1 MESMIV
7 RTITVNASLD
17 DLTDTDYR
25 DIYTEL
31 REKYSLRD
39 FVALA
44 ESTVSIAQWSRYEK
58 GQWMLTRQAR
68 QDLRRAV
75 GLDALPLTIL
85 ESVQDVDQ
93 DAEVW
98 AIGDKPKNRV
108 FLASK
113 GDSLSIS
120 ANGVV
125 SARLVPCTGCTRAI
139 RKRLRREMTAGQAA
153 AWDKLTTE
161 EKDRVLGL

>member
-1 MESMIV
+1 MTTIPV
-7 RTITVNASLD
+7 TTITVNASRD
-17 DLTDTDYR
+17 NLTEDVYR

-58 GQWMLTRQAR
+58 GQWTLTRQAR

-75 GLDALPLTIL
+75 GLPLLPLTIL
-85 ESVQDVDQ
+85 ESVQDVDP
-93 DAEVW
+93 DAEVY

-113 GDSLSIS
+113 GDNLSIS
-120 ANGVV
+120 VNGVV
-125 SARLVPCTGCTRAI
+125 SARLSPCTSRTRPI
-139 RKRLRREMTAGQAA
+139 RKRLRRDMSEQQAKV
-153 AWDKLTTE
+153 WDGLTE
-161 EKDRVLGL
+161 AQRNERLGL